1 MNYIWKNTNQ
11 GVCVPDDFAINYH
24 PKIRSI
30 LYARGIDTE
39 EKLSQFIN
47 PNVSDLH
54 YPWLM
59 KNMDRAVN
67 RLEKAIDSNEKILV
81 YGDYDVDGTTAISLV
96 YSFLRDLHCNVDF
109 YVPDRYTEGYGLSK
123 QGMKWAVE
131 QQFQLIIS
139 LDCGIKANEAI
150 AYVQERGVDVI
161 VCDHHNQGETL
172 PNAYAVLD
180 PKRFDCEYPFKELS
194 GCGVGYKLL
203 YAYCLQKKYTQQQ
216 IREQLNCYLD
226 YVAISIASDIVPIV
240 DENRVLMRF
249 GLLKMQMKNKVLLP
263 VRILLEHSGLGE
275 AKSLSVSDI
284 VFKISPKINAAG
296 RIKSARDVISL
307 LTATTEEDAE
317 KYCIAVEEYNLTRR
331 EFDKNITQTALQ
343 MIYEDESLQQAKSTV
358 LYDASWHKGVVGIVA
373 SRVIETFY
381 KPTIILCG
389 EGEKITGSARS
400 VGDFDLYAAIDSCSD
415 CLVAF
420 GGHRFAAGLTLL
432 KSNLEVF
439 KERFEAAVS
448 ATIQESHL
456 QPEIPIDAEIEAEDV
471 TFEFYEQLEKLAP
484 FGPQNMNPIF
494 VIRGLYDSGSMKI
507 GKDYSHM
514 RFCLENENG
523 RILSFIGFGMAEKWD
538 TISSNKTFDVCF
550 TISVDEYRG
559 EKRLNLEAK
568 DISVAKIK

>member
-1 MNYIWKNTNQ
+1 MNYKWKYPEQ
-11 GVCVPDDFAINYH
+11 DVRVPEDFAINYH
-24 PKIRSI
+24 SKIREI

-39 EKLSQFIN
+39 EKLSRFLS
-47 PNVSDLH
+47 PNVSDLRD
-54 YPWLM
+54 PWLM
-59 KNMDRAVN
+59 KDMEKAVN
-67 RLEKAIDSNEKILV
+67 RLEKAIDGHEKILV

-96 YSFLRDLHCNVDF
+96 YSFLRDIQCNVDF

-123 QGMKWAVE
+123 QGMQWAVE
-131 QQFQLIIS
+131 QHFQLIIS
-139 LDCGIKANEAI
+139 LDCGIKANEAV
-150 AYVQERGVDVI
+150 AYVQERGIDVI
-161 VCDHHNQGETL
+161 ICDHHNQGEKL
-172 PNAYAVLD
+172 PNAYAILD
-180 PKRFDCEYPFKELS
+180 PKRHDCEYPFKELS

-203 YAYCLQKKYTQQQ
+203 YAYCLRKKYTLQQ
-216 IREQLNCYLD
+216 IKERLNCYLD

-263 VRILLEHSGLGE
+263 VRILLEHAGLGE
-275 AKSLSVSDI
+275 ATSLSVSDV

-307 LTATTEEDAE
+307 LTATTEDEAQ
-317 KYCIAVEEYNLTRR
+317 KYCAAIEEYNHTRR

-343 MIYEDESLQQAKSTV
+343 MIYESESMQQAKSTV

-373 SRVIETFY
+373 SRVIETYY

-389 EGEKITGSARS
+389 DGEKITGSARS

-432 KSNLEVF
+432 KSDLEKF
-439 KERFEAAVS
+439 KARFEEAVS
-448 ATIQESHL
+448 STIQESQM
-456 QPEIPIDAEIEAEDV
+456 QPEIVIDAELEAEDV

-484 FGPQNMNPIF
+484 FGPQNMNPVF
-494 VIRGLYDSGSMKI
+494 VIRNMYDNGSVKI
-507 GKDYSHM
+507 GKENSHM

-523 RILSFIGFGMAEKWD
+523 RTLSFVGFGMAEKWD
-538 TISSNKTFDVCF
+538 AISSNESFDVCF
-550 TISVDEYRG
+550 TISLDQFRG
-559 EKRLNLEAK
+559 EKRLNLEVK
-568 DISVAKIK
+568 DIMENKK